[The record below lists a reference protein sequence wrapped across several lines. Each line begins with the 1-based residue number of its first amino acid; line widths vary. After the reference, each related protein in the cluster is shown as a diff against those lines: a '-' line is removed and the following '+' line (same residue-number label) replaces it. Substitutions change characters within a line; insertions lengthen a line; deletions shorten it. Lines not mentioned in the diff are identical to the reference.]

1 MNQPRPTL
9 LIASNNTGKLVE
21 FRALLPDSI
30 DLLTL
35 ADLGLDSPEETGTT
49 FAENARLKAESAAT
63 QAKLISIADD
73 SGLEV
78 DALGGAPGV
87 YSARYAGAAA
97 NDEANRAKLLRVM
110 TDVPTAQRSAR
121 FQCSVAIATP
131 SGNTVLSAG
140 TCEGSIGWQPI
151 GSNGFGYDSLFVLPD
166 GRTMAELSSDEK
178 NQISHRANAYR
189 AALPSLLRTLGLI
202 EEAET

>member
-1 MNQPRPTL
+1 MSSARPTL
-9 LIASNNTGKLVE
+9 LIATNNKGKLVE
-21 FRALLPDSI
+21 FRALLPTSI
-30 DLLTL
+30 DVKTL

-49 FAENARLKAESAAT
+49 FAENARLKAETAAR
-63 QAKLISIADD
+63 QAKLIAIADD

-87 YSARYAGAAA
+87 YSARYAGAEA
-97 NDEANRAKLLRVM
+97 NDDANRVKLVRAM
-110 TDVPTAQRSAR
+110 ADVPLAQRSAR

-131 SGNTVLSAG
+131 DGNTVLSAG
-140 TCEGSIGWQPI
+140 TCEGSIGWQPK
-151 GSNGFGYDSLFVLPD
+151 GTNGFGYDPLFIFPD
-166 GRTMAELSSDEK
+166 GRTMAELPSEEK

-189 AALPSLLRTLGLI
+189 AALPSLIRMLGLI